1 MNNPLINP
9 GLGTFF
15 WMLVSFGILVFILG
29 KWGWPMLLKSL
40 KKREEAIAESLNAA
54 EKARIEM
61 SKLVAHNEELLR
73 QAQREREEML
83 SSARLASEEIKEK
96 ARIDATEEANR
107 IVENARKN
115 IDEVMGGTMIDY
127 SIVSV
132 NETTLMDVFE
142 HLAKASKQDDKPE
155 YEG

>member
-54 EKARIEM
+54 EKARI
-61 SKLVAHNEELLR
+61 
-73 QAQREREEML
+73 
-83 SSARLASEEIKEK
+83 
-96 ARIDATEEANR
+96 DATEEANR

-115 IDEVMGGTMIDY
+115 IEFEKLKAMHELKNQIAVL
-127 SIVSV
+127 SI
-132 NETTLMDVFE
+132 EIAEKLM
-142 HLAKASKQDDKPE
+142 KAELSDKQKADDLVRKE
-155 YEG
+155 LENANLN